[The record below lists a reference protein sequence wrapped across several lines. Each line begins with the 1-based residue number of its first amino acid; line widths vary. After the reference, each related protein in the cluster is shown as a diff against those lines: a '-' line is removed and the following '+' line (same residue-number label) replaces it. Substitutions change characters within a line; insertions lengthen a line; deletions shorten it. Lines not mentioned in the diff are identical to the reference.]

1 VKSFPALPE
10 GYRDVLTVNLQKNK
24 KLAWGVNLAA
34 LVIAAIMVALMSLY
48 IPVTQLFDMSRGLGA
63 YVLRFAVLL
72 VAVLVYLVAHEGVHA
87 LVMKLSG
94 TKNVRFGFTGLY
106 AYAGSDDYYDKR
118 TYVLIAMAPVI
129 VWGIVLAVINPLVP
143 KEYFWVVYFV
153 QIANISGA
161 AGDFYVTLKFAGM
174 SRDILVKDTGVEMT
188 VYDKA

>member
-1 VKSFPALPE
+1 MKSFPALPE